1 MNERMWWLAVTREAH
16 SALVPGHVIPD
27 NSVTVLSIIS
37 RWHTLQ
43 SNNAK
48 RLYDRFRETVDDSMP
63 MYQMW

>member
-1 MNERMWWLAVTREAH
+1 MNERMWWLEVTREAH
-16 SALVPGHVIPD
+16 SALVPGHVTRD
-27 NSVTVLSIIS
+27 NSVTVLSIII

-48 RLYDRFRETVDDSMP
+48 LLYDRFRETVDDSMP